1 MMATTTVAP
10 VLTLRDGY
18 QEHLST
24 LDLSVRTLRDRIQIV
39 DAFLGDHP
47 DLVEWMGRPA
57 SLRCEEL
64 IRTGAWPVVVYAI
77 AHDSLRLDLE
87 FAGAKKLTG
96 LADEIERRDPEG
108 FARMRDA
115 GIRLGWTSNW
125 VETVLGGCLAVIL
138 AWTGGTTAQLTTDVV
153 DAFEA
158 GLMATT
164 TLTASMLRAYRARVA
179 GLRAIL
185 FDTRVIDTPPR
196 RRPTALSYEKR
207 FAAVEMAPSLSK
219 TFLRYVTIRA
229 AVARPSTVDCLIN
242 DLLPFAEYLT
252 AHAPEIRRLR
262 HLRRH
267 HIEAY
272 LIWNRHRTWR
282 GRRAAAGAGRT
293 ISIAVAQAAVLTL
306 RNMLDDITDWGW
318 KDVPPRRL
326 VFRADIPK
334 LDQPLPRA
342 LAPDIDAALMAA
354 VDTLDDPFARVAVTV
369 LRHTGL
375 RIGELLDLELGSIY
389 DYGPTGSWLKVPL
402 GKLAT
407 ERMVPLDAIALAAL
421 DQWTQH
427 RGQSR
432 ALPHPRTGIATDFL
446 FTQHGRRLG
455 PTRVRNGLI
464 VASTHARLRGTEG
477 SALIVTPHQLRHT
490 WATELANAGMSL
502 QALMALLGHT
512 TAQMTVRYATLASP
526 TLRIAYDDAVGK
538 MRRQLTLTPVGR
550 PIVPDKVNWLNSE
563 MIKTRVAHGYCS
575 RHEAAGACSYANI
588 CENCAN
594 FTTGPEFTAA
604 LTDQLEDIQS
614 LSADAERR
622 GWDSEA
628 ARHTTT
634 AATLTT
640 HLHQLRR

>member
-1 MMATTTVAP
+1 
-10 VLTLRDGY
+10 
-18 QEHLST
+18 
-24 LDLSVRTLRDRIQIV
+24 
-39 DAFLGDHP
+39 
-47 DLVEWMGRPA
+47 
-57 SLRCEEL
+57 
-64 IRTGAWPVVVYAI
+64 
-77 AHDSLRLDLE
+77 
-87 FAGAKKLTG
+87 
-96 LADEIERRDPEG
+96 
-108 FARMRDA
+108 
-115 GIRLGWTSNW
+115 
-125 VETVLGGCLAVIL
+125 
-138 AWTGGTTAQLTTDVV
+138 
-153 DAFEA
+153 
-158 GLMATT
+158 
-164 TLTASMLRAYRARVA
+164 
-179 GLRAIL
+179 
-185 FDTRVIDTPPR
+185 
-196 RRPTALSYEKR
+196 
-207 FAAVEMAPSLSK
+207 MAPSLSK